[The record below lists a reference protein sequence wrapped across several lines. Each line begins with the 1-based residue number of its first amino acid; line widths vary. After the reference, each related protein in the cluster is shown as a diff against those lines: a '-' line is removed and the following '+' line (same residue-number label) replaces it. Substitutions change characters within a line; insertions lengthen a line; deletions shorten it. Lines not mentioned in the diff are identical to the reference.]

1 MPRVSADVRRDLLV
15 EAAIRVMVRDGVA
28 KATTRSIVAEA
39 DMPLGAFHYCFRSK
53 EELLNHVIEAIAGH
67 TLDRAMAALEQ
78 PGTLEERLVGAL
90 DAYWKHLV
98 ENPDEHRVTYEL
110 TSYAVRQPGLEH
122 MARKQYENYI
132 QAFTTVL
139 ESLTVNAE
147 VTWATPVPVLAR
159 YATAMVDGLTL
170 LWLNEGGDDDLARAA
185 LGKAMEFLLGQA
197 VPNPKAASA

>member
-1 MPRVSADVRRDLLV
+1 MARVSADVRRDLLV

-67 TLDRAMAALEQ
+67 TLDRAMEALQQ
-78 PGTLEERLVGAL
+78 PGTLEERLISAL
-90 DAYWKHLV
+90 DAYWAHLV

-132 QAFTTVL
+132 QTFTSVL
-139 ESLTVNAE
+139 ELLAANGE
-147 VTWATPVPVLAR
+147 ITWSTPVPVLAR

-170 LWLNEGGDDDLARAA
+170 LWLNEGGDDDVARAA

-197 VPNPKAASA
+197 EPAKATA